1 MLPVPRLYGGP
12 KPGPSFVCAQDR
24 ESVGRV
30 VGWLVGRADCLW
42 RKEWKTKRGLL
53 GIERARKRERA
64 RRFLELIRIKGCGAH
79 LGK

>member
-30 VGWLVGRADCLW
+30 VGWLG
-42 RKEWKTKRGLL
+42 GL
-53 GIERARKRERA
+53 IMAQARSGKQS
-64 RRFLELIRIKGCGAH
+64 GAS
-79 LGK
+79 